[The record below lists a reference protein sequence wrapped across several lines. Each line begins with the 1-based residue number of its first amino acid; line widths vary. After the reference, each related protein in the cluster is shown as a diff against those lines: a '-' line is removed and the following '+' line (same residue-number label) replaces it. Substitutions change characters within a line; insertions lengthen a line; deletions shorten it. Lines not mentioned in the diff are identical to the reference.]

1 MEDTLSYQLYASRS
15 RRHGVNLRL
24 RRMAFARAHE
34 QHQAMMGS
42 SARNTTGNSNSTP
55 SQPSLQQT
63 MQSQPGVMGSTYDDL
78 PLDPREYD
86 AIDRE
91 DPFLPSFEH
100 ACQHGP
106 VSTVQSLVSS
116 QTPPQ
121 PRTRSFLHH
130 GLIVA
135 LHVGNIDI
143 ARYLLSVGAPIL
155 RLTPDNILN
164 APLDQQIPLFELL
177 LQYGWT
183 VDTPAYYGA
192 VFLPR
197 VVDKPHL
204 FHWFLRHGAN
214 PNLGEQRDTHDRD
227 GGPDTDSCDALE
239 RAAGQGNVEAV
250 RLLLDAGAEIQ
261 NGIPLHYA
269 AGTCPPGTSPYD
281 RGVTSSKEFDTSRIP
296 VMALLVERGADVN
309 KEHNSRHMVA
319 RYAIL
324 LAVMAGAVERVRWLL
339 EHGAD
344 PELKGPYG
352 SAVTY
357 ATTMRSEEMRS
368 VLDEWVRAKKV
379 DK

>member
-1 MEDTLSYQLYASRS
+1 M
-15 RRHGVNLRL
+15 
-24 RRMAFARAHE
+24 
-34 QHQAMMGS
+34 
-42 SARNTTGNSNSTP
+42 
-55 SQPSLQQT
+55 
-63 MQSQPGVMGSTYDDL
+63 
-78 PLDPREYD
+78 
-86 AIDRE
+86 
-91 DPFLPSFEH
+91 
-100 ACQHGP
+100 
-106 VSTVQSLVSS
+106 
-116 QTPPQ
+116 
-121 PRTRSFLHH
+121 
-130 GLIVA
+130 
-135 LHVGNIDI
+135 
-143 ARYLLSVGAPIL
+143 
-155 RLTPDNILN
+155 
-164 APLDQQIPLFELL
+164 
-177 LQYGWT
+177 
-183 VDTPAYYGA
+183 
-192 VFLPR
+192 
-197 VVDKPHL
+197 
-204 FHWFLRHGAN
+204 
-214 PNLGEQRDTHDRD
+214 
-227 GGPDTDSCDALE
+227 
-239 RAAGQGNVEAV
+239 